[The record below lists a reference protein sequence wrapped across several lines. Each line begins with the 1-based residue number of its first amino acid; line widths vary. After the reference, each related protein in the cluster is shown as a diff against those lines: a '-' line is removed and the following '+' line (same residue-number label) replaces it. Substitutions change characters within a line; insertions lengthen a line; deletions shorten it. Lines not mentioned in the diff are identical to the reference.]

1 MPVPSNRRD
10 ERWYDLMQSCLNGH
24 IITSRGLTNPELK
37 PRCPKCG
44 EETITQCPSCGTQI
58 QGHLHIPGV
67 GYSGPSSPPAHCHNC
82 GEPYPWTQRRKDK
95 LPGQP
100 QSASELTDE
109 IFVVHGHDQ
118 EMKQAAALVLS
129 KIGLKPIILHERPNE
144 GRTIIEKFEKNA
156 DVQFAIVLLSPDDMA
171 YAKGGT
177 PADARARARQ
187 NVVLELGYFVGK
199 LGRARVFALKRD
211 TDIEL
216 PNDISGVVYTSYDS
230 QGHWQFELVR
240 ELKAVGYAVDAN
252 ALI

>member
-1 MPVPSNRRD
+1 
-10 ERWYDLMQSCLNGH
+10 
-24 IITSRGLTNPELK
+24 
-37 PRCPKCG
+37 
-44 EETITQCPSCGTQI
+44 
-58 QGHLHIPGV
+58 
-67 GYSGPSSPPAHCHNC
+67 
-82 GEPYPWTQRRKDK
+82 
-95 LPGQP
+95 
-100 QSASELTDE
+100 
-109 IFVVHGHDQ
+109 
-118 EMKQAAALVLS
+118 
-129 KIGLKPIILHERPNE
+129 LKPIILHERPNE

>member
-1 MPVPSNRRD
+1 
-10 ERWYDLMQSCLNGH
+10 
-24 IITSRGLTNPELK
+24 
-37 PRCPKCG
+37 
-44 EETITQCPSCGTQI
+44 
-58 QGHLHIPGV
+58 
-67 GYSGPSSPPAHCHNC
+67 
-82 GEPYPWTQRRKDK
+82 
-95 LPGQP
+95 
-100 QSASELTDE
+100 
-109 IFVVHGHDQ
+109 
-118 EMKQAAALVLS
+118 
-129 KIGLKPIILHERPNE
+129 
-144 GRTIIEKFEKNA
+144 
-156 DVQFAIVLLSPDDMA
+156 MA